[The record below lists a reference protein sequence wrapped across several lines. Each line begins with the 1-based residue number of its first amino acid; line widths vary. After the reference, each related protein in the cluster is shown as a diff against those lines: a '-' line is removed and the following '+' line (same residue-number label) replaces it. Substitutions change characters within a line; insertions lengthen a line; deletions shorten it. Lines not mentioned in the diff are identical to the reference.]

1 LRRVERADFA
11 SASPFVGFALPI
23 LSAHHRIY
31 HLKIGYRH
39 PFRKPLQFI
48 VMSVIGVIGGTFPYT
63 YRVFY
68 MTLNCLRVRGPSRHR
83 HGECHEETL
92 YLSGLLA
99 GVTAMTLMTLI
110 YGPILDKVR
119 SSPS

>member
-1 LRRVERADFA
+1 
-11 SASPFVGFALPI
+11 
-23 LSAHHRIY
+23 
-31 HLKIGYRH
+31 
-39 PFRKPLQFI
+39 
-48 VMSVIGVIGGTFPYT
+48 
-63 YRVFY
+63 
-68 MTLNCLRVRGPSRHR
+68 LRVRGPSRHR
-83 HGECHEETL
+83 QGECHEETL